1 MHPIAAPASPLEAR
15 AAMTD
20 LQPLD
25 VSPGLS
31 TTANALRRIILEAV
45 PGAEERIYKGR
56 TSAGYHDRQVGAF
69 CGLFV
74 TARAVRLEFPH
85 GVRLA
90 KPERILKAGRY
101 VEFGPR
107 ARVPRAAVARV
118 LHGAIV
124 AAL

>member
-1 MHPIAAPASPLEAR
+1 
-15 AAMTD
+15 MTR
-20 LQPLD
+20 LPPLD
-25 VSPGLS
+25 VDPALAA
-31 TTANALRRIILEAV
+31 TADALRRIILESV

-69 CGLFV
+69 CGLFAG
-74 TARAVRLEFPH
+74 TRMVRLEFPH

-90 KPERILKAGRY
+90 RPERILKSGRY

-107 ARVPRAAVARV
+107 ARIPRAAVARV